1 MHPTRRLDN
10 PKQMTDP
17 QKLRALLERYEAAE
31 TSVAEERE
39 LKALLKADDLPSE
52 FAHYRQWFG
61 IQKAISTAKS
71 NKPFAEAPWLAPTKN
86 GVDHG
91 QKPALKVV
99 SKRSRTNLRI
109 GIAAA
114 IMLAIVMAAGL
125 FFLSEDAGTNSNR
138 AIAKNDVETPVTIDW
153 SKYEITDPKEAAR
166 VTRAALANI
175 SQRIENGSKIT
186 SREVSRIEPI
196 HNVFNSKS

>member
-1 MHPTRRLDN
+1 
-10 PKQMTDP
+10 MTDP
-17 QKLRALLERYEAAE
+17 QKLRALLDRYEAAE

-39 LKALLKADDLPSE
+39 LKTLLKADDLPSE

-61 IQKAISTAKS
+61 IQKAIGSAKTS
-71 NKPFAEAPWLAPTKN
+71 KPFAEAPWLAPTKN
-86 GVDHG
+86 GADHG
-91 QKPALKVV
+91 EKPILKVV
-99 SKRSRTNLRI
+99 SNRSRINYRH

-114 IMLAIVMAAGL
+114 ILLALVMAAGL
-125 FFLSEDAGTNSNR
+125 LLLSRNNTQTPAFAET
-138 AIAKNDVETPVTIDW
+138 VETPATIDW
-153 SKYEITDPKEAAR
+153 SRYEITDPKKAAR
-166 VTRAALANI
+166 ITRAALANV